1 MVVTRHGPSVHFAS
15 VRGAAGFVAS
25 YEPVGQASVTTAGS
39 LEHWLTERYR
49 LFALRGS
56 RLVTATVAHAPWA
69 LQRVCASIGLNTL
82 APPGLAFEGDPVL
95 HFSRGVDALISAPA
109 PAAPARTS
117 LALERGIAVKPRTLV
132 PS

>member
-1 MVVTRHGPSVHFAS
+1 VHLAS

-117 LALERGIAVKPRTLV
+117 LALERGIAVKPRKLV